1 MREKLD
7 YEMPRVDSDIDAIG
21 WELNVTT
28 WSAPSFLER
37 NTGPVSVDRTFN
49 ISAQLCVPSAEGGP
63 KAGFLQIATQGLAW
77 DKR

>member
-1 MREKLD
+1 
-7 YEMPRVDSDIDAIG
+7 MPRVDSGIDAIG

-28 WSAPSFLER
+28 WSAPSFLQR
-37 NTGPVSVDRTFN
+37 NTGPVYVDEIFN
-49 ISAQLCVPSAEGGP
+49 ISAQLCVPLAEGGP

>member
-1 MREKLD
+1 
-7 YEMPRVDSDIDAIG
+7 MPRVDSGIDAIG

-28 WSAPSFLER
+28 WSAPSFLQR
-37 NTGPVSVDRTFN
+37 NTGPVYVDQIFN
-49 ISAQLCVPSAEGGP
+49 ISAQLCVPLAEAGP

>member
-1 MREKLD
+1 
-7 YEMPRVDSDIDAIG
+7 MPRVDNVIDAIG

-37 NTGPVSVDRTFN
+37 NTGPVCVNRTFN
-49 ISAQLCVPSAEGGP
+49 ISAQLCVPSAEGLP
-63 KAGFLQIATQGLAW
+63 KSGFLHIATQGLAW

>member
-1 MREKLD
+1 
-7 YEMPRVDSDIDAIG
+7 MPRVDSGIDAIG

-37 NTGPVSVDRTFN
+37 NTGPVSVDQTFN

-63 KAGFLQIATQGLAW
+63 KAGFMQIATQGLAW